1 MQKNQEMI
9 LENQK
14 LMIQKLDVIERNTV
28 QILKNQKTMA
38 DSIKN
43 LDRKM
48 TLQWQFKAGD
58 IEAIGNVYETLVRKQ
73 RQVSLIDRNM
83 ELGELIRQAN
93 LVREDIGQYA
103 EQKGNEI
110 SHFQQYFRP
119 SKVQEYINFVLY
131 EGYSTG
137 DKSTDQ
143 QRDYFNYHR
152 YMEGIDLYQQL
163 MTARWQLYTI
173 EMASAVWK
181 NNTIKMLQLTEDLKT
196 DLAVFKPMTVAKR
209 EHKNAALKKLPAP
222 NDFQAGNQCLSQMN
236 IACKPTENTKL
247 AFMYSFKHS
256 QVLPICYTA

>member
-93 LVREDIGQYA
+93 LVREDIG
-103 EQKGNEI
+103 
-110 SHFQQYFRP
+110 
-119 SKVQEYINFVLY
+119 
-131 EGYSTG
+131 
-137 DKSTDQ
+137 
-143 QRDYFNYHR
+143 
-152 YMEGIDLYQQL
+152 
-163 MTARWQLYTI
+163 
-173 EMASAVWK
+173 
-181 NNTIKMLQLTEDLKT
+181 
-196 DLAVFKPMTVAKR
+196 
-209 EHKNAALKKLPAP
+209 
-222 NDFQAGNQCLSQMN
+222 
-236 IACKPTENTKL
+236 
-247 AFMYSFKHS
+247 
-256 QVLPICYTA
+256 